1 MLYSSSKN
9 IDRHFLLVG
18 RAEVGE
24 LERDRL
30 GAVAHLD
37 GDREASARVDAAAD
51 DRGLAVVLG
60 LGFEALDDD
69 LVTDGERRREALFCP
84 VRSTMAMLCN

>member
-51 DRGLAVVLG
+51 DGGLAVVLG
-60 LGFEALDDD
+60 FSLEAFDDD
-69 LVTDGERRREALFCP
+69 LVADRESRRAGL
-84 VRSTMAMLCN
+84 

>member
-18 RAEVGE
+18 RAEVGK

-37 GDREASARVDAAAD
+37 GDREASARVEAAAAD
-51 DRGLAVVLG
+51 CGLAVVLG
-60 LGFEALDDD
+60 FSLEALDDD
-69 LVTDGERRREALFCP
+69 LVADGERRREALELARDF
-84 VRSTMAMLCN
+84 AQ